1 MAEPQE
7 AQPAQAEQPAEVPEE
22 VEMTHP
28 DLKATIRVR
37 PKAVPAHEASGW
49 RVKKST
55 K

>member
-1 MAEPQE
+1 MAEPKE
-7 AQPAQAEQPAEVPEE
+7 LGWEQPTEEPEE

-49 RVKKST
+49 KVKST